1 MALVFQQGGFPDI
14 QRDQARAALASAVL
28 AADFHLEDLIGM
40 LPSLNSG
47 VSQERDEA
55 SLESAK
61 AAFDLAF
68 GLRSRSDK
76 VNHAKAEQSALELA
90 SRIAVVVGGAW
101 AKEAQRVGV
110 DSVWQPVEFESA
122 PEVTEVIPCC
132 LGRDETSGNI
142 EAGMVID
149 GEQKDLFGGGR
160 PPLVDGTVVLIKL
173 SDVCAAEAAVGALF
187 SRDGRD
193 EVGEVSFD
201 MNLDARSRPLEVA
214 EALKF
219 VCHELVV
226 GRVLQG
232 QEVLKE
238 CPDFFGPNAA
248 MSAAAGFGLIG
259 LPAAQVAAPQH
270 IESGFSDA
278 QMRGG
283 R

>member
-1 MALVFQQGGFPDI
+1 MALVFQQGIFPDI
-14 QRDQARAALASAVL
+14 QRDQARAALASAIL

-68 GLRSRSDK
+68 GLGSRSDK
-76 VNHAKAEQSALELA
+76 VNHAKAKQGALELA
-90 SRIAVVVGGAW
+90 SRIAMVVGRAW
-101 AKEAQRVGV
+101 AEEAQGVGV
-110 DSVWQPVEFESA
+110 DGVWQPVDFESA
-122 PEVTEVIPCC
+122 AEVAEVIPCC
-132 LGRDETSGNI
+132 LGRDETTGNI

-149 GEQKDLFGGGR
+149 GEQKGLFGGGR

-187 SRDGRD
+187 SHDGRD

-214 EALKF
+214 EAL
-219 VCHELVV
+219 
-226 GRVLQG
+226 
-232 QEVLKE
+232 
-238 CPDFFGPNAA
+238 
-248 MSAAAGFGLIG
+248 
-259 LPAAQVAAPQH
+259 
-270 IESGFSDA
+270 
-278 QMRGG
+278 
-283 R
+283 

>member
-1 MALVFQQGGFPDI
+1 MALVFEQGGFPDI
-14 QRDQARAALASAVL
+14 QRDQSGAALASTVL

-40 LPSLNSG
+40 LPSLHLG

-68 GLRSRSDK
+68 GLGSRSDK
-76 VNHAKAEQSALELA
+76 VTHAKAKQGALELA
-90 SRIAVVVGGAW
+90 SRIAVVAGRAW
-101 AKEAQRVGV
+101 AEEAQGVGV
-110 DSVWQPVEFESA
+110 DGVWQPVDFESA
-122 PEVTEVIPCC
+122 AEVAEVVPCC
-132 LGRDETSGNI
+132 LGMDETTGNI

-173 SDVCAAEAAVGALF
+173 SDACAAEAAVGAIL

-193 EVGEVSFD
+193 EVREVSFD
-201 MNLDARSRPLEVA
+201 VNLDAGSRPLEVA
-214 EALKF
+214 EALEL

-232 QEVLKE
+232 QEILKE
-238 CPDFFGPNAA
+238 CPDFFRPNAP
-248 MSAAAGFGLIG
+248 MSAATGFGLVG
-259 LPAAQVAAPQH
+259 LLAAQVVAPQF
-270 IESGFSDA
+270 IEAGFADA
-278 QMRGG
+278 
-283 R
+283 